1 MQQPLEESM
10 GGGHKPMLV
19 EVHEGDD
26 VAIGRQRR
34 LLITRQN
41 PLHGCG
47 PHAEKTT
54 SDEEHEFV
62 GQLWQL

>member
-54 SDEEHEFV
+54 LDEEHEFA